1 MNTGAAG
8 KASIVA
14 LIGASGTGKGQAAK
28 ARLNAPWAGRTLIWS
43 PLEQTDRYAAWI
55 GARVILGS
63 IPALV
68 GAIRSG
74 ARGVV
79 YVPGPVKVAA
89 QFDLFCRIAWECEG
103 ARVLVEELS
112 RVTSPSYAPQS
123 WQNLSTAGRHRKLE
137 LIGTAQRP
145 AQIDKDFLGNCTLIR
160 CYRLNYEN
168 DAKAVAS
175 VLRVAWADLMDLPDL
190 HYLERHIAARENVAG
205 VQEIVSASKKSAKK
219 AAKSL

>member
-1 MNTGAAG
+1 MSAG
-8 KASIVA
+8 KASIIAV
-14 LIGASGTGKGQAAK
+14 IGASGTGKGQCAK
-28 ARLNAPWAGRTLIWS
+28 ARLDTPWRGLTLIWS
-43 PLEQTDRYAAWI
+43 PLEPTDRYADWI
-55 GARVILGS
+55 GARAINAS

-68 GAIRSG
+68 AAIRAK

-79 YVPGPVKVAA
+79 FVPGPVKIAE
-89 QFDLFCRIAWECEG
+89 QFDLFCRIAWECIG
-103 ARVLVEELS
+103 ARVLIEELS
-112 RVTSPSYAPQS
+112 RVTSPSWAPAS

-168 DAKAVAS
+168 DAKAVSS
-175 VLRVAWADLMDLPDL
+175 VLRVPWESLMDLPDL

-205 VQEIVSASKKSAKK
+205 VQPIVGARKKIRPAQG
-219 AAKSL
+219 